1 MKDMFLLRFGD
12 LVLKGKNKPTFI
24 NQVRRILKEK
34 LKGLNVEYEF
44 QHDRIIIHTEKD
56 ERDKVIKSL
65 NYVSGLHSYS
75 MIYRTTNQIDE
86 IAKLAK
92 EVILSE
98 SKKPGSMKIETK
110 RADKRFPMTSLEISQ
125 AVSKIILPELQGFTV
140 DVKNPEYKLEI
151 EVRHDGAYIFMSKV
165 PLLGGFPI
173 GLNGKGLVMLSGGI
187 DSPVAAYLMMKQ
199 GVEVE
204 LFHFES
210 TPLTPLE
217 SVQKVIDISK
227 KLAHFMPKNTIKLHL
242 VPFIHIHETI
252 LSKVSDPYIITIM
265 RRMMYRLAERYA
277 LSHNILALVN
287 GESVGQVASQT
298 LDSIRVVENV
308 TNIPILRPVITDDKN
323 RIIDISKKID
333 TFDISIRPFSD
344 CCAIYVPKNPITH
357 PKLEKCLEEEQKFD
371 FEPLLKEA
379 LEGIETLYIKPD
391 TELIIADFGFEVKD
405 AIENYKNSQ
414 K

>member
-1 MKDMFLLRFGD
+1 FPYTTLFRSMFLLRFGD

-92 EVILSE
+92 EVILRE

-151 EVRHDGAYIFMSKV
+151 EVR
-165 PLLGGFPI
+165 
-173 GLNGKGLVMLSGGI
+173 
-187 DSPVAAYLMMKQ
+187 
-199 GVEVE
+199 
-204 LFHFES
+204 
-210 TPLTPLE
+210 
-217 SVQKVIDISK
+217 
-227 KLAHFMPKNTIKLHL
+227 
-242 VPFIHIHETI
+242 
-252 LSKVSDPYIITIM
+252 
-265 RRMMYRLAERYA
+265 
-277 LSHNILALVN
+277 
-287 GESVGQVASQT
+287 
-298 LDSIRVVENV
+298 
-308 TNIPILRPVITDDKN
+308 
-323 RIIDISKKID
+323 
-333 TFDISIRPFSD
+333 
-344 CCAIYVPKNPITH
+344 
-357 PKLEKCLEEEQKFD
+357 
-371 FEPLLKEA
+371 
-379 LEGIETLYIKPD
+379 
-391 TELIIADFGFEVKD
+391 
-405 AIENYKNSQ
+405 
-414 K
+414 